1 MAGRHTETASTT
13 LELDVEA
20 AVSTPT
26 PAVHDE
32 STTITGSN
40 DDGLTRHSTIFVKNS
55 ECSASSVT
63 LEKEESPFSSFD
75 GIRKLALTIAVI
87 LAIVSY
93 TITAFVKNFQRALP
107 LLYIELVVLLLIAFR
122 FFKQTIY
129 FDKSVGR
136 FISIIAKV
144 CQKIG
149 NDRKLSIIV
158 SIIVIGIVATIIGLS
173 IDDARRLISLVGLGL
188 FIGGCWLFS
197 WNRSA
202 IKWRPVIGGLLF
214 QFFFGV
220 LILRTNA
227 GFVTFEFIGNKMTSL
242 IGHTNAGS
250 EFVFNWVATG
260 ISAYPLETTANPQI
274 TQFQGPFAFSVLPT
288 VIFFSA
294 LVSILYYLGALQLLI
309 RAIGAILTVLLGT
322 SVSESLNAAGNIFVG
337 QTEAPLLIRPFL
349 KDMTPSELHAVMTG
363 GFATIAGGV
372 LAVYITFGVSASH
385 LLAASVMSA
394 PAALAISKILYPE
407 DEQSKTAA
415 GASYEIDIGEESNVI
430 EAAANG
436 AAIAIQLAINIG
448 GQLIAFLAIVSLLNS
463 FLSYI
468 GGLVDLPQLSFELIC
483 GYVLFP
489 VAFVMGVPAQDCVK
503 VGALLGKKVF
513 VNEFVA
519 YLDLSKTKLD
529 PRSEA
534 IAVFALCG
542 FANFGSIGVA
552 LGGLT
557 PIAPNQSKQLARL
570 VFSAMIAG
578 NIACFMT
585 ACIAGVLVK

>member
-1 MAGRHTETASTT
+1 M
-13 LELDVEA
+13 
-20 AVSTPT
+20 
-26 PAVHDE
+26 
-32 STTITGSN
+32 
-40 DDGLTRHSTIFVKNS
+40 
-55 ECSASSVT
+55 
-63 LEKEESPFSSFD
+63 EKEKAARFSFD
-75 GIRKLALTIAVI
+75 GKRKLALLVALFVA
-87 LAIVSY
+87 LVAY
-93 TITAFVKNFQRALP
+93 TITAFAKNFRRALP
-107 LLYIELVVLLLIAFR
+107 LLYIELAVLFFVAFH
-122 FFKQTIY
+122 FFRQTTAY
-129 FDKSVGR
+129 EKSIGR
-136 FISIIAKV
+136 VLSLCEKL
-144 CQKIG
+144 CQKIA
-149 NDRKLSIIV
+149 NDRKLTILV
-158 SIIVIGIVATIIGLS
+158 SVLTIAVVATVIGLS
-173 IDDARRLISLVGLGL
+173 IDDARRLVSLVGLAL
-188 FIGGCWLFS
+188 FVGGCWLFS

-202 IKWRPVIGGLLF
+202 VKWRPVIGGLLF

-220 LILRTNA
+220 LILRTQA
-227 GFVTFEFIGNKMTSL
+227 GFDTFEFIGNLMTSL
-242 IGHTNAGS
+242 IDHTKAGS
-250 EFVFNWVATG
+250 DFVFGWTATG
-260 ISAYPLETTANPQI
+260 ISAYDLNATEPNLELKKFFGA
-274 TQFQGPFAFSVLPT
+274 FAFSVLPT

-294 LVSILYYLGALQLLI
+294 LVSILYYLGALQVLI
-309 RAIGAILTVLLGT
+309 RAIGAVLTVLLGT

-349 KDMTPSELHAVMTG
+349 KEMTPSELHAVMTG

-372 LAVYITFGVSASH
+372 LAVYIKFGVSASH

-394 PAALAISKILYPE
+394 PAALAISKLLYPE
-407 DEQSKTAA
+407 DEESKT
-415 GASYEIDIGEESNVI
+415 GVGVSYEIEIGEESNVI

-436 AAIAIQLAINIG
+436 AAVAIQLAINIG
-448 GQLIAFLAIVSLLNS
+448 GQLIAFLAIVSFLNS
-463 FLSYI
+463 ILAYI

-483 GYVLFP
+483 GYVLYP
-489 VAFVMGVPAQDCVK
+489 VAFVMGVPAKDCIK

-519 YLDLSKTKLD
+519 YMELKAKATNLD

-585 ACIAGVLVK
+585 ACIAGVLVKSVK